1 MKESIYNITV
11 SDTPSAGWKTIY
23 NLLTKEYVCIR
34 NDIQL
39 NDSLPESYIQSLLHK
54 GILILDSSEDYE
66 KACSEYEKM
75 CNSDVLSLTIFL
87 TGVCNCKCTY
97 CYETPW
103 KIDDLKNPEVLSQR
117 ILDEL
122 NSRGLRKV
130 FISFFGGEP
139 LLNIPAIYRIA
150 GLLHQNLQDRFS
162 FSIVTNGTLL
172 SDKDITA
179 WLKLGLESIKVTV
192 DGARNIHNGRR
203 PYKNGNGTYDNIIN
217 NLAAISGRLPIIINI
232 VLDQGVTDISGLL
245 NDLTE
250 QGIKAEFDLS
260 FRDPLYLSD
269 EEKSNLIVFFSEEL
283 KRRGFVQHSAISHPH
298 GAVCMRKQLNS
309 YGCTDTTIYGC
320 IGNLDSVL
328 DVTGDFKSKDH
339 IQFPYRCKDCKYLP
353 ICFGGCV
360 DKNDCNRSLFE
371 IMVPALLK
379 VYIVRA

>member
-1 MKESIYNITV
+1 M
-11 SDTPSAGWKTIY
+11 
-23 NLLTKEYVCIR
+23 
-34 NDIQL
+34 
-39 NDSLPESYIQSLLHK
+39 
-54 GILILDSSEDYE
+54 ILDSSEDYE

-75 CNSDVLSLTIFL
+75 CNSDVLSLTVFL

-192 DGARNIHNGRR
+192 DGARNIHNAVDLIKTETV
-203 PYKNGNGTYDNIIN
+203 PMITLLIIW
-217 NLAAISGRLPIIINI
+217 LRF
-232 VLDQGVTDISGLL
+232 LDDFLL
-245 NDLTE
+245 LLTLYL
-250 QGIKAEFDLS
+250 IKA
-260 FRDPLYLSD
+260 
-269 EEKSNLIVFFSEEL
+269 
-283 KRRGFVQHSAISHPH
+283 
-298 GAVCMRKQLNS
+298 
-309 YGCTDTTIYGC
+309 
-320 IGNLDSVL
+320 
-328 DVTGDFKSKDH
+328 
-339 IQFPYRCKDCKYLP
+339 
-353 ICFGGCV
+353 
-360 DKNDCNRSLFE
+360 
-371 IMVPALLK
+371 
-379 VYIVRA
+379 

>member
-1 MKESIYNITV
+1 MLILSAQDIQRNDVAYNQQLAHNITV

-75 CNSDVLSLTIFL
+75 CNSDVLSLTVFL

-179 WLKLGLESIKVTV
+179 CTC
-192 DGARNIHNGRR
+192 RR
-203 PYKNGNGTYDNIIN
+203 
-217 NLAAISGRLPIIINI
+217 R
-232 VLDQGVTDISGLL
+232 
-245 NDLTE
+245 
-250 QGIKAEFDLS
+250 
-260 FRDPLYLSD
+260 
-269 EEKSNLIVFFSEEL
+269 
-283 KRRGFVQHSAISHPH
+283 
-298 GAVCMRKQLNS
+298 
-309 YGCTDTTIYGC
+309 
-320 IGNLDSVL
+320 
-328 DVTGDFKSKDH
+328 
-339 IQFPYRCKDCKYLP
+339 
-353 ICFGGCV
+353 
-360 DKNDCNRSLFE
+360 
-371 IMVPALLK
+371 
-379 VYIVRA
+379 